1 MKKGSFSK
9 IVTTLSILFVV
20 LYTIVSM
27 SLQFTCQIE
36 PSPTL
41 TSCVFAVVVVALTS
55 VIGFLNLAKE
65 KRIKKIKEWL
75 LYACTLAEKEL
86 GSGTG
91 QVKLRYVYDLFIDK
105 FKFMSM
111 IITFEQFSNL
121 VDNSLDTLREMLK
134 NNKEIKKL
142 VEGSDK

>member
-1 MKKGSFSK
+1 MDWIVQSFW
-9 IVTTLSILFVV
+9 I
-20 LYTIVSM
+20 
-27 SLQFTCQIE
+27 
-36 PSPTL
+36 
-41 TSCVFAVVVVALTS
+41 FAVVVVALTS
-55 VIGFLNLAKE
+55 VIGFFNLAKE
-65 KRIKKIKEWL
+65 KRIEKIKEWL

-134 NNKEIKKL
+134 NNKEIKRL
-142 VEGSDK
+142 IEGSDK

>member
-1 MKKGSFSK
+1 MDWILQSFW
-9 IVTTLSILFVV
+9 
-20 LYTIVSM
+20 
-27 SLQFTCQIE
+27 
-36 PSPTL
+36 
-41 TSCVFAVVVVALTS
+41 VFAVVVVALTS

-65 KRIKKIKEWL
+65 KRIEKIKEWL

-111 IITFEQFSNL
+111 IITFEQFSNM
-121 VDNSLDTLREMLK
+121 VDGALDEMKSMLS
-134 NNKEIKKL
+134 NNEKVKEF
-142 VEGSDK
+142 VECK

>member
-1 MKKGSFSK
+1 MDW
-9 IVTTLSILFVV
+9 I
-20 LYTIVSM
+20 
-27 SLQFTCQIE
+27 IE
-36 PSPTL
+36 YFWI
-41 TSCVFAVVVVALTS
+41 FAVVVVVLTS
-55 VIGFLNLAKE
+55 VIGFFSLAKE
-65 KRIKKIKEWL
+65 KRIEKIKEWL

-91 QVKLRYVYDLFIDK
+91 KVKLRYVYDLFLDK

-121 VDNSLDTLREMLK
+121 VDNSLDTLREMLRT
-134 NNKEIKKL
+134 NQNIKYL

>member
-1 MKKGSFSK
+1 MDWMAQSFW
-9 IVTTLSILFVV
+9 I
-20 LYTIVSM
+20 
-27 SLQFTCQIE
+27 
-36 PSPTL
+36 
-41 TSCVFAVVVVALTS
+41 FAVVVVVLTS
-55 VIGFLNLAKE
+55 VIGFFNLAKE
-65 KRIKKIKEWL
+65 KRIEKIKEWL

-91 QVKLRYVYDLFIDK
+91 QVKLRYVYDLFLDK

-121 VDNSLDTLREMLK
+121 VDNSLDSLREMLK

>member
-1 MKKGSFSK
+1 MDWMVQSFW
-9 IVTTLSILFVV
+9 IFAIAVTTL
-20 LYTIVSM
+20 
-27 SLQFTCQIE
+27 
-36 PSPTL
+36 
-41 TSCVFAVVVVALTS
+41 TSVVV
-55 VIGFLNLAKE
+55 FFNLAKE
-65 KRIKKIKEWL
+65 KRIEKIKEWL

-91 QVKLRYVYDLFIDK
+91 QVKLRYVYDLFLDK

-121 VDNSLDTLREMLK
+121 VDNSLDRLREMLK

-142 VEGSDK
+142 VERGDK

>member
-1 MKKGSFSK
+1 
-9 IVTTLSILFVV
+9 
-20 LYTIVSM
+20 M
-27 SLQFTCQIE
+27 SLVSISIIVLVAILICIIE
-36 PSPTL
+36 
-41 TSCVFAVVVVALTS
+41 F
-55 VIGFLNLAKE
+55 FNLAKE

-111 IITFEQFSNL
+111 IITFEQFSNM
-121 VDNSLDTLREMLK
+121 VDGALDEMKSMLS
-134 NNKEIKKL
+134 NNEKVKEF
-142 VEGSDK
+142 VECK